1 MKELREAYFSMQMT
15 LFPMLEEEKMNFLTK
30 YKDLQMTSQRVT
42 YLHDLMDA
50 VYDAG
55 IRVLGIF
62 AANECLCE
70 VSLF

>member
-1 MKELREAYFSMQMT
+1 
-15 LFPMLEEEKMNFLTK
+15 
-30 YKDLQMTSQRVT
+30 MTSQRVT
-42 YLHDLMDA
+42 CLHDLMDA